1 MQVISLYWLRAGYVR
16 RLRCR
21 RRRANAWWCRSSMRC
36 ACVGYKKQLSQGLFF
51 AVFLILQS
59 SEQRL
64 FSKTVFFSNGRFGSC
79 HLEPQTGASPVPPSL
94 AIFFLQIGFPR
105 NMWSGRQGL
114 YLEDDGKEPL
124 ACSTPIEQQLAGQLF
139 VLSDQP
145 QNGTKRVPG

>member
-1 MQVISLYWLRAGYVR
+1 MGSYWMRKARRGQLQNAGHFAVLVAC
-16 RLRCR
+16 RLRSPI
-21 RRRANAWWCRSSMRC
+21 A
-36 ACVGYKKQLSQGLFF
+36 LSEEE
-51 AVFLILQS
+51 S
-59 SEQRL
+59 QR
-64 FSKTVFFSNGRFGSC
+64 VVV
-79 HLEPQTGASPVPPSL
+79 QTGASPVPPSL

>member
-105 NMWSGRQGL
+105 CSAFFRSFLSFFL
-114 YLEDDGKEPL
+114 Y
-124 ACSTPIEQQLAGQLF
+124 SVLF
-139 VLSDQP
+139 CAEARGIFSMV
-145 QNGTKRVPG
+145 